1 MFDLYI
7 QGDNPDRSPQWRDSD
22 PPDSSED
29 TVGNRTR
36 RNSRVLDN
44 LKYLDS

>member
-7 QGDNPDRSPQWRDSD
+7 QGDNPDRFPQWCDTD
-22 PPDSSED
+22 PSDSSED
-29 TVGNRTR
+29 KVGNSPLR
-36 RNSRVLDN
+36 RSRMWDN